1 MVVVGTTNSSVSQ
14 KPGAC
19 HSSASNNGDLSVDWR
34 LPLATDTAKRFSS
47 LGSSYF
53 EGQPEGLEVSG
64 VLAFQFGLDLLE
76 PGHGF
81 LGIEAFPTPEADF
94 GRDFQGGH
102 VIASGQQSFHL
113 LLDQFP
119 SADRA
124 LRKWHHAMFSVAV
137 RQSSV
142 WDRAGRL

>member
-1 MVVVGTTNSSVSQ
+1 M
-14 KPGAC
+14 A
-19 HSSASNNGDLSVDWR
+19 
-34 LPLATDTAKRFSS
+34 
-47 LGSSYF
+47 SSYF
-53 EGQPEGLEVSG
+53 ERQPEGLEVSG

-76 PGHGF
+76 AGHGF

-94 GRDFQGGH
+94 GWDFQGGH
-102 VIASGQQSFHL
+102 VIAAAQQSFHL

-124 LRKWHHAMFSVAV
+124 LRKWHHAIFSFAV
-137 RQSSV
+137 RRASV